1 LLASLGAGPL
11 EDLLS
16 EHPHRF
22 VPLAA
27 SEARL
32 NAGIRSALQSTLLCH
47 HEVPEA
53 LLERL
58 EASIPGFARLPECG
72 CEAGV

>member
-1 LLASLGAGPL
+1 
-11 EDLLS
+11 
-16 EHPHRF
+16 

-32 NAGIRSALQSTLLCH
+32 NAGIRSALRSTQLCH

-53 LLERL
+53 FLARL
-58 EASIPGFARLPECG
+58 EAAIPGFERLSECG